1 LLRPLWL
8 IDPPVALSE
17 RNNRPFWES
26 PLSLLAGPERIES
39 GWWDDKLVLR
49 DYFIAEDTSHRLL
62 WIFRERLSDTGKAWY
77 LHGRFG

>member
-1 LLRPLWL
+1 
-8 IDPPVALSE
+8 VAHRTAHRACRA

-26 PLSLLAGPERIES
+26 PLSLVAGPERIES
-39 GWWDDKLVLR
+39 GWWDERLVLR

-62 WIFRERLSDTGKAWY
+62 WVYRERLQASGAWY